1 MSEDPDGTPSLFVDR
16 FFRTKWGEIVAAL
29 TRRFGTEKLD
39 DVENAVQSAMLK
51 ALDTWQLNGIPDNPG
66 GWIYTA
72 ARNSLLDGLRSATLA
87 RNRRDQVAGA
97 LYEADGAAPD
107 WLGPLD
113 DEVIEMIFVCCHPAL
128 NTRDSVL
135 LTLRLVCGL
144 GIREIAAAT
153 YHSYEAVRKSLTR
166 TKAHIRG
173 RGIPLAMPGRAEQA
187 ARTSRVLQVLY
198 LLFNEGYSPR
208 GGNDPIRRD
217 LCQEAQRLCGLLGRS
232 HLAQDGRV
240 WALAALMAFQ
250 ISRFGERIDENG
262 LPKLL
267 SRQDRSRWD
276 GQQIRHGFSC
286 LDRSMAAPA
295 RSTYHLEAAIAAC
308 HAIAPDYEATDWRR
322 VLEFYDDLLA
332 LAPSPAVELNRAVA
346 VMMVEGVAAGL
357 ALLETLKDR
366 EVLEND
372 YLLPAVFADFH
383 ARAGQCAQ
391 AEICY
396 RQALDMVANRSI
408 RALLREQLGAINQ
421 A

>member
-1 MSEDPDGTPSLFVDR
+1 MSEGPDGTPSLFVDR

-29 TRRFGTEKLD
+29 TRRFGTERLD

-51 ALDTWQLNGIPDNPG
+51 ALDTWQLNGIPNNPG

-72 ARNSLLDGLRSATLA
+72 ARNSLLDGLRVATLA
-87 RNRRDQVAGA
+87 RNRRDQIAEA
-97 LYEADGAAPD
+97 LYDADGAAPD

-144 GIREIAAAT
+144 GIQEIAAAT
-153 YHSYEAVRKSLTR
+153 YLSYEAVRKSLTR
-166 TKAHIRG
+166 TKANIRK
-173 RGIPLAMPGRAEQA
+173 RGISLAMPDHTEQT

-208 GGNDPIRRD
+208 GGDEPIRRD
-217 LCQEAQRLCGLLGRS
+217 LCQEAQRLCDLLSRS
-232 HLAQDGRV
+232 RHADDGRV
-240 WALAALMAFQ
+240 WALGGLMAFQ
-250 ISRFGERIDENG
+250 VSRFGERIDANG

-276 GQQIRHGFSC
+276 REQIRHGFSC
-286 LDRSMAAPA
+286 LDRSMASPM

-308 HAIAPDYEATDWRR
+308 HAIAPDYDSTDWRR

-332 LAPSPAVELNRAVA
+332 LAPSPAVELNRAIA
-346 VMMVEGVAAGL
+346 VMMVEGLAAGI
-357 ALLETLKDR
+357 ALLETLK
-366 EVLEND
+366 ESKALKND
-372 YLLPAVFADFH
+372 YLLPAVLADFH
-383 ARAGQCAQ
+383 ARAGQHDE
-391 AEICY
+391 AEACY
-396 RQALDMVANRSI
+396 RQALDMVGNGAI
-408 RALLREQLGAINQ
+408 RALLQEQLGAIHQ